1 MRLIAS
7 ALPQILIL
15 LFLGGWLDI
24 LGGFNHTDLGFNTFM
39 LLFLG
44 APVVTFVF
52 IIVESLKYRRHVKYE
67 QGTGSLVWRNISII
81 LFIET
86 LAICLLILSTFRM

>member
-24 LGGFNHTDLGFNTFM
+24 LGGFNHTDLGFNIFM
-39 LLFLG
+39 LLFLVT
-44 APVVTFVF
+44 PVVSLIF
-52 IIVESLKYRRHVKYE
+52 IIVETLKYRRHVKFN
-67 QGTGSLVWRNISII
+67 QGAGSLLWRNLSII

-86 LAICLLILSTFRM
+86 LVICLLILSTFRM

>member
-15 LFLGGWLDI
+15 LFLGGWLDL

-39 LLFLG
+39 LLFL
-44 APVVTFVF
+44 ATPIITLIF
-52 IIVESLKYRRHVKYE
+52 IIVESLKYRKYVKYN
-67 QGTGSLVWRNISII
+67 QGNGSLLWRNISIV